1 MRTYAQYVLFS
12 SPLRNNW
19 YYKHIKISCR
29 DKVCLDI
36 GTGSGILSL
45 FALHSGATHVY
56 MVDHNEECCELAQSV
71 MQQANIDKSR
81 YTIINAEFSDVLKE
95 LPNIDVVISELICG
109 NLFEINLEEIY
120 KAVKQSENTENAI
133 LIPDTIYGSL
143 SIFTNTEMFNVID
156 TYRKDNEVEGNVLT
170 GVKEIDENYFIDSSL
185 FGKKFHQPQRYKVG
199 KQIQHRLDYKH
210 LLKLQE
216 SAIQST
222 TELLKDVIHF
232 DFHNPNINEV
242 WTTTSNLPNGDY
254 GIMLIG
260 SLACSQIKDSTLHI
274 MQQDLWPTHMYK
286 FNKTSNNIRIKYDR
300 NPNIDDFVFC
310 SKFIKR
316 DK

>member
-1 MRTYAQYVLFS
+1 MRTYDQYLLFS

-19 YYKHIKISCR
+19 YYKQIKIACK

-56 MVDHNEECCELAQSV
+56 MVDHNKECCELAQTV
-71 MQQANIDKSR
+71 MQQANIDKTR

-95 LPNIDVVISELICG
+95 LPIIDVVISELICG

-120 KAVKQSENTENAI
+120 KLVKQSENTENAV

-143 SIFTNTEMFNVID
+143 SIFTNTEMFDVID
-156 TYRKDNEVEGNVLT
+156 KHRNDNEVEGNVLT
-170 GVKEIDENYFIDSSL
+170 GVKEIDENYFINSSL
-185 FGKKFHQPQRYKVG
+185 FGKKFNQPERYKVG
-199 KQIQHRLDYKH
+199 KQLQNRSDYNY
-210 LLKLQE
+210 LVELRE
-216 SAIQST
+216 SAIHST
-222 TELLKDVIHF
+222 VELLKDVIYF

-242 WTTTSNLPNGDY
+242 WTTTSNLSNGDY

-260 SLACSQIKDSTLHI
+260 SLSCSQIKDSTLHV
-274 MQQDLWPTHMYK
+274 MQQDLWPTHLYK
-286 FNKTSNNIRIKYDR
+286 FNKTSNNINITFDR
-300 NPNIDDFVFC
+300 TILDFSFY
-310 SKFIKR
+310 
-316 DK
+316 

>member
-1 MRTYAQYVLFS
+1 MRTYDQYLLFS

-19 YYKHIKISCR
+19 YYKQIKIACK

-56 MVDHNEECCELAQSV
+56 MVDHNKECCELAQNV

-120 KAVKQSENTENAI
+120 KLVKQSKNTENAV

-143 SIFTNTEMFNVID
+143 SIFTNTEMFGIID
-156 TYRKDNEVEGNVLT
+156 KHRKDNEVEGNILT
-170 GVKEIDENYFIDSSL
+170 GVREIDENYSINSSL
-185 FGKKFHQPQRYKVG
+185 FGKKFNQSERYKFG
-199 KQIQHRLDYKH
+199 KQMQNRSDYNY
-210 LLKLQE
+210 LAELRE

-222 TELLKDVIHF
+222 IELLKNVIHF

-242 WTTTSNLPNGDY
+242 WTATSNLPNGDY

-274 MQQDLWPTHMYK
+274 MQQDLWPTHLYK
-286 FNKTSNNIRIKYDR
+286 FNKTSNTIRIKYDR
-300 NPNIDDFVFC
+300 DPNINDVVF
-310 SKFIKR
+310 F
-316 DK
+316 